1 MGTNNTDFFFFSH
14 LNFVCVGGKIGKV
27 GSFCYLI

>member
-1 MGTNNTDFFFFSH
+1 MGTNNTDFFFSH